1 MVAATAMDMRAR
13 KPLAD
18 FNLRLPVCEMKII
31 QWASLIKI
39 HAITNCHSCC
49 LVAFL
54 KESPQT
60 QACYRRWDLEQVNDH
75 RFDSCWQASIHA
87 GVSHACFPDQCEL
100 FFSYVPL
107 MTGWCQ
113 PQQVEHRPNLT
124 KRKCMLSRIGIRTA
138 ATVATAVGGFG
149 AERIANRHPPEP
161 TPSTSQPPP
170 FPAARGGT
178 GNERLSRQASTIR
191 PDANENPFIQ
201 GILNKGEN
209 MAKVPGN
216 VGKMAQ
222 EAAGMTKEDFQK
234 IRDDTTH
241 QLHVAHGAVSV
252 LTGKAELNSD
262 DIKRMTKA
270 GAKDAWDK
278 LDVTKPIE
286 TLKKAGDVAFAASTT
301 SAQGV
306 NEVLDASR
314 ERAKAEA
321 VKAAAGAA
329 GVQAVSQGLMMLPFP
344 QAKAAGLG
352 LGLLNAAATGGQFS
366 EILRGAGGAGGN
378 QESAM
383 HQEAIKI
390 LSEKGGQGPERNG

>member
-1 MVAATAMDMRAR
+1 
-13 KPLAD
+13 
-18 FNLRLPVCEMKII
+18 
-31 QWASLIKI
+31 
-39 HAITNCHSCC
+39 
-49 LVAFL
+49 
-54 KESPQT
+54 
-60 QACYRRWDLEQVNDH
+60 
-75 RFDSCWQASIHA
+75 
-87 GVSHACFPDQCEL
+87 
-100 FFSYVPL
+100 
-107 MTGWCQ
+107 
-113 PQQVEHRPNLT
+113 
-124 KRKCMLSRIGIRTA
+124 
-138 ATVATAVGGFG
+138 
-149 AERIANRHPPEP
+149 
-161 TPSTSQPPP
+161 
-170 FPAARGGT
+170 
-178 GNERLSRQASTIR
+178 LSRQASTIR